1 MNFARLPSRP
11 QPRIRQ
17 IHGPTDERTLIA
29 RAVLAIIYL
38 DERNDDLL
46 RLLEEVA
53 GELGPRQPGEST
65 SVRAARAGLT
75 ALLEAV
81 ALPSQSPTLPEGLA
95 SFAADGRSR

>member
-1 MNFARLPSRP
+1 MQKTKSFDEFCQIAEPTAA
-11 QPRIRQ
+11 RIRQ

-53 GELGPRQPGEST
+53 ENSGHASPERALVSVPPVPDSPR
-65 SVRAARAGLT
+65 
-75 ALLEAV
+75 
-81 ALPSQSPTLPEGLA
+81 
-95 SFAADGRSR
+95 F